1 MVPGALALV
10 PASRHHRPVTAADLH
25 SLVAIA
31 VIFAAGVMSPGPNF
45 MIVAQ
50 RSLARG
56 RADGLATML
65 GVVTISGLW
74 AASSLFG
81 VGVLFALFPWART
94 ALRLLGAAY
103 LAWLGIRMWRHADR
117 PLAELPG
124 IGGAAA
130 SFWGAYRAGLA
141 TNLSNAKAVAF
152 YTSAFSAAAPA
163 PGQTALLWLALAL
176 VLVIAL
182 AWYGLVAV
190 ALSTGPI
197 AAAYRRGK
205 TMIER
210 ACGLLMIGFGARLAA
225 G

>member
-1 MVPGALALV
+1 MTAANLHLLLALALV
-10 PASRHHRPVTAADLH
+10 
-25 SLVAIA
+25 
-31 VIFAAGVMSPGPNF
+31 FAAGVMSPGPNF

-74 AASSLFG
+74 AAASLFG
-81 VGVLFALFPWART
+81 VGMLFALFPWART
-94 ALRLLGAAY
+94 VLRLMGAVY
-103 LAWLGIRMWRHADR
+103 LFWLGGRMWRHASR
-117 PLAELPG
+117 PLSELPG
-124 IGGAAA
+124 VGAAPA
-130 SFWGAYRAGLA
+130 TFWGAYRAGLA

-152 YTSAFSAAAPA
+152 YTSVFSAAAPA
-163 PGQTALLWLALAL
+163 PGQTALLWLALLL
-176 VLVIAL
+176 VLVIAM

-190 ALSTGPI
+190 ALSSGPV

-205 TMIER
+205 TTIER
-210 ACGLLMIGFGARLAA
+210 TCGLLMIGFGAKLAA